1 MEFNFI
7 PFETHQCAGSC
18 EKIEHISGLYKYF
31 LDDDWKEL
39 KNTVL
44 FDYGGGEN
52 RFELWIPT
60 EIWFSKKNK
69 ITGTL

>member
-7 PFETHQCAGSC
+7 PGETHQCAGSC
-18 EKIEHISGLYKYF
+18 EKIENISGLYASL
-31 LDDDWKEL
+31 LDDDLKEL

-44 FDYGGGEN
+44 FDYGGGED

-60 EIWFSKKNK
+60 EIWFSGK
-69 ITGTL
+69 IK